1 MESLIDGGTWL
12 SSLQILDIYGQVRF
26 FGLIQMDATIG
37 LLKVAPEQTLSW
49 GCVHNTSFSL

>member
-26 FGLIQMDATIG
+26 FGLLQMDATIG
-37 LLKVAPEQTLSW
+37 L
-49 GCVHNTSFSL
+49 